1 MLGSIIE
8 LIKTDEFIN
17 DYYTLIIISKL
28 DNKQMGYDWQIK
40 DLDKQSDRIKTAHI
54 KDIMQLEVFDI

>member
-28 DNKQMGYDWQIK
+28 DNKQMGYD
-40 DLDKQSDRIKTAHI
+40 
-54 KDIMQLEVFDI
+54 

>member
-1 MLGSIIE
+1 MFGSIIE

-17 DYYTLIIISKL
+17 NYYTLIIKSKL

-40 DLDKQSDRIKTAHI
+40 DLDKQSDRIKPAHI